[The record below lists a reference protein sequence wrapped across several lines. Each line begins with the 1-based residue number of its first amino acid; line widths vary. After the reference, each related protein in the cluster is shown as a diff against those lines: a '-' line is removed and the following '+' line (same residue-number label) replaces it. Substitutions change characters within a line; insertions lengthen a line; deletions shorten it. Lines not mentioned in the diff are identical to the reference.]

1 MPLPNACACI
11 RACYK
16 WPRLTSHCQ
25 MALEN
30 IHKKKIKKNKK
41 SNRSQHSE
49 NSILTKRNT
58 GRKTSL
64 KRAFYIQ

>member
-11 RACYK
+11 SACYR

-30 IHKKKIKKNKK
+30 IQIET
-41 SNRSQHSE
+41 SNRSQHLGKV
-49 NSILTKRNT
+49 NLTD
-58 GRKTSL
+58 KTAHL
-64 KRAFYIQ
+64 KEHFTDMNCPVQ